1 MRNQKLPGCL
11 QSNRISYVAA
21 VLLAVT
27 GITHN
32 ATAQISEER
41 THAYNG
47 YDVKN
52 YAIDKIPSRQ
62 LCVLAGTIFDPIADD
77 NSINLLITNNFP
89 AMIGNT
95 FVRRRFD
102 DIGFDERAIGVHYI
116 NNDANDIVVVASR
129 RELNAPGET
138 NIEILRADG
147 SGTLQP
153 SAIVRDPDGILDM
166 HPMGSLAVG
175 SDLYICGYTTRQ
187 GIAVPNYRTSKQIFV
202 VKFDLNT
209 NNVVASKTIEYS
221 YPTLEYDYD
230 MAVRMKAMSNGF
242 IFVTGSCSGYPSAP
256 IPNWDPLSDGYYCAT
271 LSLFLDNAL
280 NIQSDVPFSQFSG
293 ASGWPNPDRMAA
305 GEYGNDIVEAVG
317 PGGGYYVFGNTYGA
331 YAPDPNPFLQFFTI
345 TYIDAQFRVPGTL
358 RNRYRGPDFDYGW
371 GIDVE
376 EGNSPGWY
384 VLSGIQTSRGGLSNP
399 PYPTSMNSINPFLA
413 ELRPDY
419 SGGTMTLSTNY
430 WNTILSDEGTGDISL
445 YSNNY
450 YDLGGFNSH
459 LAWSPRNTTRGF
471 DWTNDIFL
479 SAPVWNPDGYNKLN
493 MKTIRTYST
502 GWLECPYEPASP
514 GGIVFDAPE
523 SISGTVQLVNFVQG
537 ITLSSETE
545 ADFNP
550 DYIVNCLGTG
560 IFKPTGIN
568 NIESG
573 LQSVTIAPN
582 PAHASIAITLE
593 GDYSKDNT
601 FKVVLTDMT
610 GRHIADLYQGNQ
622 AGLTTI
628 NLPVLAPGLYV
639 VNVSSAAGK
648 FKSQLLTIK

>member
-1 MRNQKLPGCL
+1 MR
-11 QSNRISYVAA
+11 SNRICYMAA
-21 VLLAVT
+21 AFFAVT
-27 GITHN
+27 GITQH
-32 ATAQISEER
+32 AAAQISEER
-41 THAYNG
+41 THVYNG

-52 YAIDKIPSRQ
+52 YAIDKEPSRQ
-62 LCVLAGTIFDPIADD
+62 LCVLAGTIFDPNGTED
-77 NSINLLITNNFP
+77 NSINLMITDNFP
-89 AMIGNT
+89 GIIGNT
-95 FVRRRFD
+95 IVDRQFD
-102 DIGFDERAIGVHYI
+102 DIGYDERAIGVHYI
-116 NNDANDIVVVASR
+116 NSNTNDIVVVASR
-129 RELNAPGET
+129 RDLNAPGET

-153 SAIVRDPDGILDM
+153 SAIVRDPNGRLDM
-166 HPMGSLAVG
+166 HPMGTLAVG
-175 SDLYICGYTTRQ
+175 SDLYICGYTTRL
-187 GIAVPNYRTSKQIFV
+187 GTAIPNYRTSKQIFI

-209 NNVVASKTIEYS
+209 NNVVASKAIDYS
-221 YPTLEYDYD
+221 YPTLQYDFD
-230 MAVRMKAMSNGF
+230 MAVRMKAMRNGL
-242 IFVTGSCSGYPSAP
+242 IYVTGSCSGYYTVTPP
-256 IPNWDPLSDGYYCAT
+256 PNWDPLSDGYYCAT

-280 NIQSDVPFSQFSG
+280 NIRSDQPFSEFSG
-293 ASGWPNPDRMAA
+293 ATGWPNPDRLAR

-317 PGGGYYVFGNTYGA
+317 PGGGYYVFGNTYVA
-331 YAPDPNPFLQFFTI
+331 YPTDPNPFLQFFTI
-345 TYIDAQFRVPGTL
+345 TYIDPQFLVPGTL

-376 EGNSPGWY
+376 DGNSPGWY

-399 PYPTSMNSINPFLA
+399 PYPTSMSNINPFLA
-413 ELRPDY
+413 EIRPDY

-430 WNTILSDEGTGDISL
+430 WNTILSDEGTGNISL
-445 YSNNY
+445 YPNNY

-479 SAPVWNPDGYNKLN
+479 SAPVWNPYGYNKLN
-493 MKTIRTYST
+493 MKTIRTLPN
-502 GWLECPYEPASP
+502 GQVECPDEAASP
-514 GGIVFDAPE
+514 GGVVYDAPE
-523 SISGTVQLVNFVQG
+523 SIRGAVSLTNFVQG

-545 ADFNP
+545 TDFRP
-550 DYIVNCLGTG
+550 DDIVNCLGTG

-568 NIESG
+568 SIESG

-582 PAHASIAITLE
+582 PAHTSIAITLQ